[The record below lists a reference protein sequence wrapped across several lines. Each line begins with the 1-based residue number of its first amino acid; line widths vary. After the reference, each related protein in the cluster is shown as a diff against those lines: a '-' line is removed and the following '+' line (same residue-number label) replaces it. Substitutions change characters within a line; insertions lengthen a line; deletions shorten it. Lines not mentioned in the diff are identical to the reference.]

1 MWPLTTPAKL
11 ALAQSHSMTVRAT
24 AYGQFG
30 TQEIPV
36 GGGQVVSDAGSQVR
50 RTATLDT
57 SLALWPVDPRS
68 IIQVTGTEIQVDYG
82 IVIPGVAEPEWVP
95 LIRGLVSKANRV
107 RPIPTSGILPLQL
120 VDRAAKV
127 AQDKFTT
134 PAQTVSGALTTAEIR
149 RLIQESLG
157 VDVAVVDRTGS
168 VQVAPRL
175 DIESER
181 WADAVEKLADSLG
194 AEVFFDPQGIGVI
207 RFQPTLTDSPAWVV
221 ASGSGGALVERGD
234 ELDREGVYN
243 GVIVTGERTDGTAPV
258 TATVWDTD
266 PASPTYYLGPFGRKP
281 RRYSSPLLTTVA
293 QCEAA
298 GAAILARYKGSNA
311 KVAISMIVNPALEA
325 GDVITLQD
333 EGVSQV
339 HIIDK
344 VTVPLSPSGAQPLE
358 TRSLDL
364 EVA

>member
-1 MWPLTTPAKL
+1 VWPLTTPAQR
-11 ALAQSHSMTVRAT
+11 ALAQSHSITVRAT
-24 AYGQFG
+24 AYGIFG

-50 RTATLDT
+50 RTATLET

-95 LIRGLVSKANRV
+95 LIRGLLSKASRT
-107 RPIPTSGILPLQL
+107 RPIPTSGTLPLQL

-127 AQDKFTT
+127 AQDKFLA
-134 PAQTVSGALTTAEIR
+134 PAQTVSSALTTAEIR

-157 VDVAVVDRTGS
+157 VDVPVVDRTGS
-168 VQVAPRL
+168 TKVAPVL
-175 DIESER
+175 EIEKER
-181 WADAVEKLADSLG
+181 WADGVERLSDSIG
-194 AEVFFDPQGIGVI
+194 AEVFFDPQGSGVI
-207 RFQPTLTDSPAWVV
+207 RYQPTLSDAPVWVV

-243 GVIVTGERTDGTAPV
+243 GVVVTGERTDGTAPV

-266 PASPTYYLGPFGRKP
+266 PTSPTYYLGPFGRKP
-281 RRYSSPLLTTVA
+281 RSYSSPLLTTVA
-293 QCEAA
+293 QCQAA
-298 GAAILARYKGSNA
+298 GAAILARYKGANA
-311 KVAISMIVNPALEA
+311 KVSISMIVNPALEA
-325 GDVITLQD
+325 GDVITLRD
-333 EGVSQV
+333 EGASQL

-344 VTVPLSPSGAQPLE
+344 VTVPLSPAGAQPLE